1 MKVEKNKMVAVDY
14 KLTVDGQIADQS
26 RPGQPLEFICG
37 TGMLLPKFEAA
48 IEGKEPGEKVAFT
61 LEPKD
66 GYGEIIAEAIVDLPK
81 TIFMVDGKLAE
92 DILFVGSQVPMSDA
106 QGNRMLGTIREIAD
120 ETVKMDFNH
129 PMAGKTLD
137 FEVEVVSV
145 RDVTPED
152 LASKGGCSCGC
163 DHGDCGHEGCDCDHD
178 GCDHDGC
185 DCGGHEHHHEGG
197 CDCGHC
203 H

>member
-1 MKVEKNKMVAVDY
+1 MKVEMNKMVAVDY

-26 RPGQPLEFICG
+26 RPGQPLEFIFG

-66 GYGEIIAEAIVDLPK
+66 GYGELIAEAIVELPK

-92 DILFVGSQVPMSDA
+92 DILFEGSQIPMADA
-106 QGNRMLGTIREIAD
+106 QGNRMVGMVKAVGE
-120 ETVKMDFNH
+120 ETVTMDFNH
-129 PMAGKTLD
+129 PMAGKTLN
-137 FEVEVVSV
+137 FEVEVISV

-152 LASKGGCSCGC
+152 LQGNCSCGHC
-163 DHGDCGHEGCDCDHD
+163 GGECGGDCGGDCNCEEGCDCD
-178 GCDHDGC
+178 
-185 DCGGHEHHHEGG
+185 EHHHEG